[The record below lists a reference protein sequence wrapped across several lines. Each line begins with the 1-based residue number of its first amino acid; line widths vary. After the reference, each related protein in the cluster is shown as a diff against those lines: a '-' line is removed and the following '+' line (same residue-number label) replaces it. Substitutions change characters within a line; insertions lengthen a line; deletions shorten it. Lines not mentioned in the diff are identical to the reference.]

1 MLILW
6 KPGGGGADGGG
17 WSVVLVVAAAATVVA
32 VVEGS
37 EPAILKSLS
46 LDLSAVHSYGL
57 RRTRC

>member
-17 WSVVLVVAAAATVVA
+17 WSVVLVVAAATVVA

-46 LDLSAVHSYGL
+46 LDSAVHSYGL